1 MTAKHPEIFVRLA
14 GPAKDFSVLDHVARA
29 LRKAGVPAEEIDQFC
44 AAGLCLFGCDV
55 GSYVPPRSAMDASLF
70 RVFSF
75 CGTSNS
81 PSDKRYR

>member
-44 AAGLCLFGCDV
+44 DEALAAPESDLLQICGQWVTL
-55 GSYVPPRSAMDASLF
+55 VP
-70 RVFSF
+70 
-75 CGTSNS
+75 
-81 PSDKRYR
+81 